1 MQENSYIK
9 KYIETL
15 SPEGFE
21 QICVEYLQLKKG
33 NQYIVQ
39 GTKFIKD
46 GGKDIVGKASNDIPY
61 EIWAECKKHTR
72 SIGLEEISKN
82 VVLVMS
88 YGINE
93 LIFFSTSN
101 ITETAKLHISK
112 VASKHD
118 FSIGFYYGEKLYN
131 ELAILPIFSYSSKI
145 QNDNQS
151 INISVNLSKYKNPES
166 YEKENFIK
174 LTRDTTFYIYIT
186 IDNNSS
192 YNMYD
197 VCINIQ
203 DNSNM
208 LFHISSYDNNFKLPT
223 SCERIVQIQVDIL
236 NLKKILYIPNVEI
249 SYKTSDNNEKK
260 SEFYVGN
267 VDPTG
272 LLYFPIISQKTNDYL
287 SNVVQKSIGKYSDFS
302 LFDIRGISGVG
313 KTRLIKE
320 ISKIASF
327 KNWNIINYDGKI
339 NKNFAPVKDLL
350 CQLIGLPYLSHNI
363 NISPADI
370 KNILTFHN
378 DNMEFS
384 NIIYNFIYKDI
395 YDKETLYYIK
405 NVFTYFLSRPYLS
418 MPNILILDNFQD
430 FNEIVIEFVQD
441 LIEICNSIKTSI
453 IICTSINI
461 EDVPTENCNCIKNYF
476 DFLTACPEDSTH
488 TYIIEPLEIN
498 EAKLLFEQTLTNI
511 NSKSNLL
518 NVLVSKCGTIPFD
531 IIMQIKA
538 FQDEKII
545 EWSHNNLWYI
555 PDFEK
560 FNILINSAPQ
570 GSINLI
576 KRRLK
581 LLKMNLVNSNKKESW
596 EMFILITKYIMYFK
610 NSVPISF
617 LQYIDIDEETLIFFT
632 ELLFYKFDEDKPT
645 IKFYHDNFYRYFS
658 NIKLY
663 SFDIKVA
670 KQIIEWIEGDEYY
683 KNDYNFV
690 LLKCYIDI
698 SNYCK
703 AKPLALKLI
712 NGNLNEYNYKSV
724 ISICNS
730 ILNDNHFE
738 LTNIEYFDITISLA
752 EAYRGRVNHKKG
764 AEIYYNL
771 YKKTSDLKLTI
782 PKSKENLFYKNAINS
797 CINSDYLNYAK
808 EILNHFISV
817 QPNDVYYKFLIHDR
831 NAVIN
836 LGLGNVNI
844 ALNEI
849 FEAEKIANMQDNN
862 IWKSI
867 YLSDMGY
874 IYYRGIQDK
883 KETINCFKNAYNIIK
898 NNIPYPNR
906 KAELLQQY
914 AFVELLNNDIAAAK
928 NDVRESILIC
938 NELKETYLKS
948 KAYNLKGI
956 IELHCGNTENAV
968 EIWNNN
974 IELCQ
979 NINNHTCQIRTFS
992 NLAAYYLSTHNIKN
1006 SIGYL
1011 NIALKLMNDSEF
1023 SYVHFK
1029 ELIINYYRIAL
1040 LKCEDDIIK
1049 YIRQTYTD
1057 KDLYENFEKL
1067 EDYGY
1072 DTEAG
1077 LLFFNGAN
1085 FIF

>member
-33 NQYIVQ
+33 NQYIVH

-370 KNILTFHN
+370 KNILAFHN
-378 DNMEFS
+378 DNIEFS

-430 FNEIVIEFVQD
+430 FNEIVIKSVAEKVSTPVLLQVREHFAHRA
-441 LIEICNSIKTSI
+441 EH
-453 IICTSINI
+453 
-461 EDVPTENCNCIKNYF
+461 EDVRVFFPKGS
-476 DFLTACPEDSTH
+476 L
-488 TYIIEPLEIN
+488 
-498 EAKLLFEQTLTNI
+498 AKCHCERN
-511 NSKSNLL
+511 
-518 NVLVSKCGTIPFD
+518 
-531 IIMQIKA
+531 
-538 FQDEKII
+538 
-545 EWSHNNLWYI
+545 
-555 PDFEK
+555 
-560 FNILINSAPQ
+560 
-570 GSINLI
+570 
-576 KRRLK
+576 K
-581 LLKMNLVNSNKKESW
+581 L
-596 EMFILITKYIMYFK
+596 
-610 NSVPISF
+610 P
-617 LQYIDIDEETLIFFT
+617 DIDERYCQAVVRICENALAKLYGQR
-632 ELLFYKFDEDKPT
+632 EPMGKVYLSEDYKNYVVPFSQRSANKALKTIVRGSRLPVSAQTNAVRAFIWWTNMYDMDFDDWRVDIDLSAAIFDENWNYVEHVSYTNLKSEKYMACHSGDIVNGGPVDGAGVSEFLDVD
-645 IKFYHDNFYRYFS
+645 IDSVVRYGARYVVYE
-658 NIKLY
+658 LY
-663 SFDIKVA
+663 SYTEQRFADMPHAMFGWMERADVNSGKIYEPGTVEQRMDLTSKSTVCIPVIFDCVSREFIWCDMGLSLGGTHRNIGGNNLESNLSGTAAV
-670 KQIIEWIEGDEYY
+670 
-683 KNDYNFV
+683 
-690 LLKCYIDI
+690 CY
-698 SNYCK
+698 SMVNVR
-703 AKPLALKLI
+703 KP
-712 NGNLNEYNYKSV
+712 
-724 ISICNS
+724 
-730 ILNDNHFE
+730 
-738 LTNIEYFDITISLA
+738 
-752 EAYRGRVNHKKG
+752 
-764 AEIYYNL
+764 NL
-771 YKKTSDLKLTI
+771 YDL
-782 PKSKENLFYKNAINS
+782 
-797 CINSDYLNYAK
+797 
-808 EILNHFISV
+808 
-817 QPNDVYYKFLIHDR
+817 
-831 NAVIN
+831 
-836 LGLGNVNI
+836 I
-844 ALNEI
+844 ALNVMGRGMLVENKEDADI
-849 FEAEKIANMQDNN
+849 VFDTVLYQENDDKASEKRMITPFDTDVLM
-862 IWKSI
+862 SE
-867 YLSDMGY
+867 YL
-874 IYYRGIQDK
+874 
-883 KETINCFKNAYNIIK
+883 
-898 NNIPYPNR
+898 
-906 KAELLQQY
+906 
-914 AFVELLNNDIAAAK
+914 
-928 NDVRESILIC
+928 
-938 NELKETYLKS
+938 
-948 KAYNLKGI
+948 
-956 IELHCGNTENAV
+956 
-968 EIWNNN
+968 
-974 IELCQ
+974 
-979 NINNHTCQIRTFS
+979 
-992 NLAAYYLSTHNIKN
+992 
-1006 SIGYL
+1006 
-1011 NIALKLMNDSEF
+1011 
-1023 SYVHFK
+1023 
-1029 ELIINYYRIAL
+1029 
-1040 LKCEDDIIK
+1040 
-1049 YIRQTYTD
+1049 
-1057 KDLYENFEKL
+1057 
-1067 EDYGY
+1067 
-1072 DTEAG
+1072 
-1077 LLFFNGAN
+1077 
-1085 FIF
+1085 